1 MQRYSATDTKSVPFF
16 LRINSILLLYCIFL
30 GDAMQFSLPWTVSQ
44 ANKVHDFNKHGQFYR
59 HCKPV
64 VIRARVDLF
73 AAKDDLIG
81 VYFERDRKIEAP
93 CHSRCIMIK
102 TSPCSKGVRADTG
115 LGCFPFT
122 SPRRQRCR
130 QTQQRLFTLPKSP
143 AGDALSIH
151 GNSSH
156 AGDTGFAS

>member
-1 MQRYSATDTKSVPFF
+1 
-16 LRINSILLLYCIFL
+16 
-30 GDAMQFSLPWTVSQ
+30 MQFSLPWTVSQ

-102 TSPCSKGVRADTG
+102 TPPCSQGVCADTG
-115 LGCFPFT
+115 LGCFPFNWQN
-122 SPRRQRCR
+122 RYRQRGYCCR
-130 QTQQRLFTLPKSP
+130 
-143 AGDALSIH
+143 
-151 GNSSH
+151 
-156 AGDTGFAS
+156 